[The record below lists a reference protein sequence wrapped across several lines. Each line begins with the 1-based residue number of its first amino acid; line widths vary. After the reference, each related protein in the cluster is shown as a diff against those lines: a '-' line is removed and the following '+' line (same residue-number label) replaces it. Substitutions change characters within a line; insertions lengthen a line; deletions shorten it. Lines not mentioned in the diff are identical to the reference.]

1 MSLLT
6 KRSTIYFNPD
16 IHKALKLKS
25 LETSRSV
32 SDIVNEALMH
42 ELRED
47 AEDLQAFKDRRIEGN
62 LSFESVVSGLK
73 ADGKI

>member
-16 IHKALKLKS
+16 IHKVLKLKS
-25 LETSRSV
+25 LETSRSL

-47 AEDLQAFKDRRIEGN
+47 AEDLQEFKDRRMEDN
-62 LSFESVVSGLK
+62 LSFETVVANLE